1 MINIGTV
8 YTEINRAEAEG
19 LFEEAESRIYAAGEY
34 GREGGRGNKKETPV
48 VMSSEG
54 FTVRKLI
61 AERVGVGE
69 QVVQRAL
76 TIKRK
81 RPDLYLRIFNGYDD
95 NGKEVKIGTV
105 YAQMKRDEADAA
117 GSFIRDDC
125 GCSGY
130 TIPHRLTP
138 SAGRGKAPRP
148 SLSSSSFAA

>member
-34 GREGGRGNKKETPV
+34 GREGGRGNKKETPRGLV
-48 VMSSEG
+48 PRGLRPREIIAQRTGVNER
-54 FTVRKLI
+54 TVQQAI
-61 AERVGVGE
+61 
-69 QVVQRAL
+69 

-81 RPDLYLRIFNGYDD
+81 RPDLYQRLFNGYDD

-105 YAQMKRDEADAA
+105 YAQMKR
-117 GSFIRDDC
+117 

-138 SAGRGKAPRP
+138 SAGRGKASRP
-148 SLSSSSFAA
+148 SLSSSFAA

>member
-19 LFEEAESRIYAAGEY
+19 LFAEAELRMKAGIPADPTNPGSE
-34 GREGGRGNKKETPV
+34 GRKETREIIAARLGISVKPV
-48 VMSSEG
+48 QQA
-54 FTVRKLI
+54 I
-61 AERVGVGE
+61 
-69 QVVQRAL
+69 

-81 RPDLYLRIFNGYDD
+81 RPDLYQRLFNGYDD

-105 YAQMKRDEADAA
+105 YAQMKR
-117 GSFIRDDC
+117 

-138 SAGRGKAPRP
+138 SAGRGKASRP
-148 SLSSSSFAA
+148 SLSSSFAA

>member
-19 LFEEAESRIYAAGEY
+19 LFEEAELRMKAGIPVDPTNPGSE
-34 GREGGRGNKKETPV
+34 GRKETREIIAARLGISVKPV
-48 VMSSEG
+48 QQA
-54 FTVRKLI
+54 I
-61 AERVGVGE
+61 
-69 QVVQRAL
+69 

-81 RPDLYLRIFNGYDD
+81 RPDLYQRLFNGYDET
-95 NGKEVKIGTV
+95 GKEVKIGTV

-148 SLSSSSFAA
+148 SLSSSFAA

>member
-105 YAQMKRDEADAA
+105 YAQMKR
-117 GSFIRDDC
+117 

-138 SAGRGKAPRP
+138 SAGRGKASRP
-148 SLSSSSFAA
+148 SLSSSFAA